1 MSVDVLPSSGYIA
14 PLFAIL
20 VGIDAYTQP
29 FSPLNK
35 AVGDVNK
42 LKTLLSEHP
51 QIKIEAKNIKILT
64 NKDATRE
71 KIIEALSSLPK
82 GLPRNTSV
90 LFYFSGYSG
99 SANDSGVLC
108 PVDSFEPGVG
118 TISDKTLIRLFESM
132 SLKLNGNIVSDLAH
146 EHQNLT

>member
-1 MSVDVLPSSGYIA
+1 MSPPS
-14 PLFAIL
+14 LNFAIL
-20 VGIDAYTQP
+20 VGIDTYSAP

-42 LKTLLSEHP
+42 IKGLLMHHP
-51 QIKIEAKNIKILT
+51 QIKLKDKDIKILT
-64 NKDATRE
+64 NENATRE
-71 KIIEALSSLPK
+71 NIVKALSILPK
-82 GLPRNTSV
+82 GLPRNSSV

-108 PVDSFEPGVG
+108 PVDSFERDVG

-132 SLKLNGNIVSDLAH
+132 SLSLSGNIVSDIACQ
-146 EHQNLT
+146 HQI